1 MLGFHSVSVLS
12 VALACYALTTVEQK
26 PLRLGSDDTGCILH
40 FTSEW
45 HAIDEPKEVVNPQL
59 LIFRVDCQN
68 ASSTLKKFREFKI
81 WDESHICA
89 VLTAHQYARDFFQG
103 GIENGKFTLRSGDL
117 IEFQCILLPLNF
129 SASCAGFQPL
139 MRMMFLDTSEEAEFV
154 VTDWVIP
161 DLRHGAWSRKNLA
174 DANEWLLDVQ
184 KSKGTERTVRFESPA
199 LENTSPFPS
208 LPEDGQ
214 KLDNKVS
221 SVDEDFLNPTILSV
235 ACDTCDSLPG
245 INLTDSVRMVK
256 SFFSIVD
263 YGNTL
268 EHTWYGIRFDIDV
281 NASMLQSFPPGS
293 HNLNVL
299 MHFSFHRESRG
310 LLGSGHEQA
319 LLVPVNVAHPDSPD
333 HPDHPDNPNNPN
345 TKQRRHFW
353 FRMLIFFIVL
363 LMVAFVTYRCCRPA
377 PVAEGTRSERTRSQV
392 QSEFEMRARHI

>member
-12 VALACYALTTVEQK
+12 VALACYALTTVDQK

-45 HAIDEPKEVVNPQL
+45 HANDEPKEVVNPQL

-89 VLTAHQYARDFFQG
+89 HFTAHQFAHDYFQG
-103 GIENGKFTLRSGDL
+103 GHELGKFILRSGDL

-129 SASCAGFQPL
+129 SASRAGFQPL
-139 MRMMFLDTSEEAEFV
+139 MRMMFLDTSEEAGFV

-161 DLRHGAWSRKNLA
+161 DLRYRKNLA
-174 DANEWLLDVQ
+174 DANEWLLDIQ

-208 LPEDGQ
+208 LPEVGQ

-221 SVDEDFLNPTILSV
+221 SVDEDFLNPTIVSV
-235 ACDTCDSLPG
+235 ACDSLPG
-245 INLTDSVRMVK
+245 INLTDSVHMVK

-263 YGNTL
+263 YGDTD

-281 NASMLQSFPPGS
+281 NASMIQSFPPGS
-293 HNLNVL
+293 HDLNVL

-310 LLGSGHEQA
+310 LLGSDHEQT

-333 HPDHPDNPNNPN
+333 HPNHPDNPNNPN

-377 PVAEGTRSERTRSQV
+377 SVAGGTRSERTGSQV
-392 QSEFEMRARHI
+392 QSEFEMRTSHVR